1 MAALLGKRESRGGVP
16 ATRGRVQHQ
25 RSGGIQE
32 DVGAVQRS
40 GGRWRSRGG
49 AWRRALG
56 TAAPLL
62 CGASVEGDDVVEA
75 QPVELEAE
83 VAVSSIECREK
94 EGGATDSEEGMT
106 ESRAG
111 GEGSGATDR

>member
-1 MAALLGKRESRGGVP
+1 MAALSGKRECRGGLP

-25 RSGGIQE
+25 RSGGVQE
-32 DVGAVQRS
+32 DNGAVQRS
-40 GGRWRSRGG
+40 GSRWRSQGG

-62 CGASVEGDDVVEA
+62 CGASVEGDDVVGA
-75 QPVELEAE
+75 HPVELEAE
-83 VAVSSIECREK
+83 VAVSSADCREK
-94 EGGATDSEEGMT
+94 EGGTTDSEEGMT

-111 GEGSGATDR
+111 GEGGGATDR